1 MPTRTQPQPC
11 NQPRLLPVAFG
22 LLLFALLA
30 AIAAAGQTFS
40 GLSGTVQDTSKASV
54 KGAKVTV
61 TSLETGTKRV
71 ATTSS
76 AGFYSFPDL
85 LVGHYAVRV
94 ESPGF
99 QSELNPGV
107 KLDGSVSATINFA
120 LKPGD
125 VATTVD
131 VEAIGIELDRTSS
144 AVGNTFETQQLA
156 TLPINDRD
164 YMRFTM
170 LAAGATFRSQSITD
184 IIFDGVGQFGNH
196 FYIDGVD
203 DTA

>member
-61 TSLETGTKRV
+61 TSLETGTARV

-85 LVGHYAVRV
+85 LVGHYSVRV
-94 ESPGF
+94 EAPGF
-99 QSELNPGV
+99 QSELNPSV
-107 KLDGSVSATINFA
+107 KLDGSVSASINFA

-125 VATTVD
+125 VTTTVD
-131 VEAIGIELDRTSS
+131 VEAIGVELDRTSS
-144 AVGNTFETQQLA
+144 AVGNTFDTQ
-156 TLPINDRD
+156 
-164 YMRFTM
+164 
-170 LAAGATFRSQSITD
+170 
-184 IIFDGVGQFGNH
+184 
-196 FYIDGVD
+196 
-203 DTA
+203 